1 MSSEQQ
7 AFSASLE
14 KPSPPHS
21 HFLLSSEQGYVH
33 TVTAGETQPCE
44 GSLHGAHLASKL
56 TSAFGLN
63 TNEFILHSLQ
73 IILCTAPKLKTLC
86 TELYREH
93 AFEISA
99 DMIGSVQY
107 LRLNL
112 D

>member
-56 TSAFGLN
+56 TSAFGVN
-63 TNEFILHSLQ
+63 TNEFIQGKNS
-73 IILCTAPKLKTLC
+73 ILSKLS
-86 TELYREH
+86 
-93 AFEISA
+93 F
-99 DMIGSVQY
+99 VQP
-107 LRLNL
+107 RS
-112 D
+112 